1 MVLEGGILALDRLGT
16 YSGPPALAKFCK
28 IPKGAHM
35 NSKRELLHH
44 LEDPNLSSNER
55 AQLRCQVARQF
66 EDQGDYEAA
75 RLSMGELWQRVGD
88 PPLLEG
94 LEEKTKGRRPVAS
107 RRVNR
112 MDRER

>member
-1 MVLEGGILALDRLGT
+1 
-16 YSGPPALAKFCK
+16 
-28 IPKGAHM
+28 M

-94 LEEKTKGRRPVAS
+94 LEEKTKGAVLLRAGVLTG
-107 RRVNR
+107 
-112 MDRER
+112 

>member
-1 MVLEGGILALDRLGT
+1 
-16 YSGPPALAKFCK
+16 
-28 IPKGAHM
+28 M
-35 NSKRELLHH
+35 NSKRELLHQ
-44 LEDPNLSSNER
+44 LEDQNLSSNER

-94 LEEKTKGRRPVAS
+94 LEESARLVFRALPIDLGRSAQLSIFGGS
-107 RRVNR
+107 RRACGSKQLFLSP
-112 MDRER
+112 